1 MKQLYQHHFETF
13 EELDA
18 EVSKIHKA
26 QEKLQRKQDRL
37 QSELDDIKIWNQHLI
52 QKEMKNRNL
61 YGKYLKWTDGEDG
74 SISYYKIYEDNN
86 SPFSDSIHISLNF
99 SQCLYSVHRPFNIKY
114 FIQNPYSSNYVE
126 ITKEDYEYAKQ
137 NMADILINQMKKYG
151 KH

>member
-18 EVSKIHKA
+18 EVGKIHKA

-61 YGKYLKWTDGEDG
+61 YGKYLKAEYDDG
-74 SISYYKIYEDNN
+74 SIFYRKIYEENN
-86 SPFSDSIHISLNF
+86 SPYYDRLWIDMPFESCSFRPH
-99 SQCLYSVHRPFNIKY
+99 QPFNLRS
-114 FIQNPYSSNYVE
+114 FIENPEYSSNYVE
-126 ITKEDYEYAKQ
+126 TTKEDYEYAKQ
-137 NMADILINQMKKYG
+137 NMADILINQIKKYG